1 MDIIFLVAII
11 LIALVFFI
19 TELFPIDVTAL
30 LVLGLLVILGIFS
43 PTFDL
48 DVTDALKGFSNP
60 AVLTIACLFVMSYA
74 LQKSH
79 ILEYVIISVNKLID
93 KSRILGMIAYLF
105 FIGIASAVVNNTA
118 IVAIFMPV
126 TIRLADKY
134 NISPSKVLI
143 PLSYAAILGGTL
155 TLVGTSTNLI
165 VNSILIDS
173 NLTDIDGNRVSLGML
188 EFAKFGIIK
197 FVIGLLYIFT
207 IGYKLLPSRIAKSS
221 SIEDYSLDGYLTEFR
236 VNENSPLCGKT
247 LLDRKINENYDVIVL
262 DVLRGGEI
270 IASNLRGLKLEPDD
284 VLFVK
289 GSFDNFQRL
298 KEIENLALLTDEKLT
313 QEELEQED
321 HILAECLVT
330 DSSELIG
337 QTLQEANFRRS
348 FGSFVL
354 AIRREGEVIRR
365 KLAHFI
371 LKPFDTLLVYGP
383 KDRINQL
390 ASKDG
395 FIVIGKTDAD
405 LDSHPLWWL
414 SIVTILCAVGL
425 AIFKIVPI
433 EVGVILGV
441 ITLLLARIITP
452 TEAYSSIHWQ
462 VIIVI
467 AAFLPMGAAIKEAEL
482 DLIISGGISNILS
495 LFPDYLIPYFLL
507 AIIYLITMILTE
519 VASNAATAIIMTPI
533 TIVLATSLG
542 FDPKPFIF
550 TVCYAA
556 SASFITPVGYQT
568 NLMVYGP
575 GGYKYSDYI
584 RVGLPLGL
592 ILWIVSVAIIPMIWP
607 F

>member
-1 MDIIFLVAII
+1 MDIILLGVII
-11 LIALVFFI
+11 VIALVLFI
-19 TELFPIDVTAL
+19 TEFFPIDVTAL
-30 LVLGLLVILGIFS
+30 VVLGLLLIFG
-43 PTFDL
+43 L
-48 DVTDALKGFSNP
+48 VTPNESLSGFSNP
-60 AVLTIACLFVMSYA
+60 AVITIGCLFIMSYA

-79 ILEYVIISVNKLID
+79 VLEYVIININKIID
-93 KSRILGMIAYLF
+93 KSQTLGMAVYLF
-105 FIGIASAVVNNTA
+105 CIGIASAVVNNTA

-165 VNSILIDS
+165 VNSVLVDS
-173 NLTDIDGNRVSLGML
+173 RPELSLGML

-197 FVIGLLYIFT
+197 FTIGLIYIFT
-207 IGYKLLPSRIAKSS
+207 IGHRLLPSRVAKSS
-221 SIEDYSLDGYLTEFR
+221 SITNYSLDGYLTEFKI
-236 VNENSPLCGKT
+236 NENSPLCGKT

-270 IASNLRGLKLEPDD
+270 ITSNLRSLVLKQDD

-298 KEIENLALLTDEKLT
+298 KEIENLSLLTDVKLT

-321 HILAECLVT
+321 HILAECLIT
-330 DSSELIG
+330 DNSELIG

-365 KLAHFI
+365 KLAQFI

-383 KDRINQL
+383 QDRINQL
-390 ASKDG
+390 ASREG
-395 FIVIGKTDAD
+395 FIVLGKVNAS

-414 SIVTILCAVGL
+414 SIFTILFAVVM
-425 AIFKIVPI
+425 AIFKIIPI
-433 EVGVILGV
+433 VVGVILGV
-441 ITLLLARIITP
+441 IALLLARVITP
-452 TEAYSSIHWQ
+452 NEAYSSIHWQ

-467 AAFLPMGAAIKEAEL
+467 AAFLPMGAAMKKTGL
-482 DLIISGGISNILS
+482 DEIIGNSIGNIVN
-495 LFPDYLIPYFLL
+495 LFPVDLIPYFLL
-507 AIIYLITMILTE
+507 AIIYLITMVLTE
-519 VASNAATAIIMTPI
+519 IASNVATAIIMTPI
-533 TIVLATSLG
+533 ALTLATQFG
-542 FDPKPFIF
+542 FDPRPFIF
-550 TVCYAA
+550 AVCYAA
-556 SASFITPVGYQT
+556 SASFITPIGYQT
-568 NLMVYGP
+568 NLMVFGP
-575 GGYKYSDYI
+575 GGYRYSDYI
-584 RVGLPLGL
+584 KVGLPLGI
-592 ILWIVSVAIIPMIWP
+592 ILWIISVMVIPMIWP

>member
-1 MDIIFLVAII
+1 MDIILLGVII
-11 LIALVFFI
+11 VIALVLFI

-30 LVLGLLVILGIFS
+30 VVLGLLLIFG
-43 PTFDL
+43 L
-48 DVTDALKGFSNP
+48 VTPNESLSGFSNP
-60 AVLTIACLFVMSYA
+60 AVITIGCLFIMSYA

-79 ILEYVIISVNKLID
+79 VLEYVIININKIID
-93 KSRILGMIAYLF
+93 KSQTLGMAVYLF
-105 FIGIASAVVNNTA
+105 CIGIASAVVNNTA

-165 VNSILIDS
+165 VNSILVDS
-173 NLTDIDGNRVSLGML
+173 SGISLGML

-197 FVIGLLYIFT
+197 FVVGLIYIFT
-207 IGYKLLPSRIAKSS
+207 IGHRLLPSRVAKSS
-221 SIEDYSLDGYLTEFR
+221 SITDYSLDGYLTEFKI
-236 VNENSPLCGKT
+236 NEDSPLCGKT

-270 IASNLRGLKLEPDD
+270 IASNLRNLVLKQED

-298 KEIENLALLTDEKLT
+298 KEIENLSLLTDVKLT

-321 HILAECLVT
+321 HILAECLIT
-330 DSSELIG
+330 DNSELIG

-365 KLAHFI
+365 KLAQFI

-383 KDRINQL
+383 QDRINQL
-390 ASKDG
+390 ASREG
-395 FIVIGKTDAD
+395 FIVLGKVNAS

-414 SIVTILCAVGL
+414 SIFTILFAVVM
-425 AIFKIVPI
+425 AIFKIIPI
-433 EVGVILGV
+433 VVGVILGV
-441 ITLLLARIITP
+441 IALLLARVITP
-452 TEAYSSIHWQ
+452 NEAYSSIHWQ

-467 AAFLPMGAAIKEAEL
+467 AAFLPMGAAMRKTGL
-482 DLIISGGISNILS
+482 DEIISNSIGNIVN
-495 LFPDYLIPYFLL
+495 LFPVDLIPYFLL
-507 AIIYLITMILTE
+507 AIIYLITMVLTE
-519 VASNAATAIIMTPI
+519 IASNVATAIIMTPI
-533 TIVLATSLG
+533 ALTLATQFG
-542 FDPKPFIF
+542 FDPRPFIF
-550 TVCYAA
+550 AVCYAA
-556 SASFITPVGYQT
+556 SASFITPIGYQT
-568 NLMVYGP
+568 NLMVFGP
-575 GGYKYSDYI
+575 GGYRYSDYI
-584 RVGLPLGL
+584 KVGLPLGI
-592 ILWIVSVAIIPMIWP
+592 ILWIISVMVIPMIWP

>member
-1 MDIIFLVAII
+1 MDIILLGVII
-11 LIALVFFI
+11 VIALVLFI

-30 LVLGLLVILGIFS
+30 VVLGLLLIFG
-43 PTFDL
+43 L
-48 DVTDALKGFSNP
+48 VTPNESLSGFSNP
-60 AVLTIACLFVMSYA
+60 AVITIGCLFIMSYA

-79 ILEYVIISVNKLID
+79 VLEYVIININKIID
-93 KSRILGMIAYLF
+93 KSQTLGMAVYLF
-105 FIGIASAVVNNTA
+105 CIGIASAVVNNTA

-165 VNSILIDS
+165 VNSILVDS
-173 NLTDIDGNRVSLGML
+173 SGISLGML

-197 FVIGLLYIFT
+197 FVVGLIYIFT
-207 IGYKLLPSRIAKSS
+207 IGHRLLPSRVAKSS
-221 SIEDYSLDGYLTEFR
+221 SITDYSLDGYLTEFKI
-236 VNENSPLCGKT
+236 NEDSPLCGKT

-270 IASNLRGLKLEPDD
+270 ITSNLRNLVLKQED

-298 KEIENLALLTDEKLT
+298 KEIENLSLLTDVKLT

-321 HILAECLVT
+321 HILAECLIT
-330 DSSELIG
+330 DNSELIG

-365 KLAHFI
+365 KLAQFI

-383 KDRINQL
+383 QDRINQL
-390 ASKDG
+390 ASREG
-395 FIVIGKTDAD
+395 FIVLGKVNAS

-414 SIVTILCAVGL
+414 SIFTILFAVVM
-425 AIFKIVPI
+425 AIFKIIPI
-433 EVGVILGV
+433 VVGVILGV
-441 ITLLLARIITP
+441 IALLLARVITP
-452 TEAYSSIHWQ
+452 NEAYSSVHWQ

-467 AAFLPMGAAIKEAEL
+467 AAFLPMGAAIQKTGL
-482 DLIISGGISNILS
+482 DEIIGNSIGNIVN
-495 LFPDYLIPYFLL
+495 LFPVDLIPYFLL
-507 AIIYLITMILTE
+507 AIIYLITMVLTE
-519 VASNAATAIIMTPI
+519 IASNVATAIIMTPI
-533 TIVLATSLG
+533 ALTLATQFG
-542 FDPKPFIF
+542 FDPRPFIF
-550 TVCYAA
+550 AVCYAA
-556 SASFITPVGYQT
+556 SASFITPIGYQT
-568 NLMVYGP
+568 NLMVFGP
-575 GGYKYSDYI
+575 GGYRYSDYI
-584 RVGLPLGL
+584 KVGLPLGI
-592 ILWIVSVAIIPMIWP
+592 ILWIISVMVIPMIWP

>member
-1 MDIIFLVAII
+1 MEIILLGAII
-11 LIALVFFI
+11 VIALVLFI
-19 TELFPIDVTAL
+19 TEFFPIDVTAL
-30 LVLGLLVILGIFS
+30 VVLGLLLIFG
-43 PTFDL
+43 L
-48 DVTDALKGFSNP
+48 VTPEQSLSGFSNP
-60 AVLTIACLFVMSYA
+60 AVITIGCLFIMSYA

-79 ILEYVIISVNKLID
+79 VLEYVIININKIID
-93 KSRILGMIAYLF
+93 QSQTLGMAVYLF
-105 FIGIASAVVNNTA
+105 CIGIASAVVNNTA

-165 VNSILIDS
+165 VNSVLVVS
-173 NLTDIDGNRVSLGML
+173 TGESLGML

-197 FVIGLLYIFT
+197 FVVGLIYIFT
-207 IGYKLLPSRIAKSS
+207 IGHKLLPSRVAKSS
-221 SIEDYSLDGYLTEFR
+221 SITDYSLDGYLTEFKI
-236 VNENSPLCGKT
+236 NENSPLCGRT

-270 IASNLRGLKLEPDD
+270 ITSNLRSLILKEGD

-289 GSFDNFQRL
+289 GSFENFQRL

-330 DSSELIG
+330 DNSELIG
-337 QTLQEANFRRS
+337 QTLQEANFRRT

-365 KLAHFI
+365 KLTQFI

-390 ASKDG
+390 SSREG
-395 FIVIGKTDAD
+395 FIVLGKVDAS

-414 SIVTILCAVGL
+414 SIFTILFAVIM
-425 AIFKIVPI
+425 AIFKIIPI
-433 EVGVILGV
+433 VVGVILGV
-441 ITLLLARIITP
+441 IALLLARVITP
-452 TEAYSSIHWQ
+452 NEAYSSIHWQ

-467 AAFLPMGAAIKEAEL
+467 AAFLPMGAAIQKTGL
-482 DLIISGGISNILS
+482 DKDIGLFITNIITM
-495 LFPDYLIPYFLL
+495 FPDHLIPYILL
-507 AIIYLITMILTE
+507 AVIYLITMLLTE
-519 VASNAATAIIMTPI
+519 IASNVATAIIMTPI
-533 TIVLATSLG
+533 TLKLAEQASYEPL
-542 FDPKPFIF
+542 PFIF
-550 TVCYAA
+550 AVCYAA

-568 NLMVYGP
+568 NLMVFGP

-584 RVGLPLGL
+584 KVGLPLGI
-592 ILWIVSVAIIPMIWP
+592 ILWIVSVIVIPMIWE
-607 F
+607 FKKVVG

>member
-1 MDIIFLVAII
+1 MEILFLGGIILVALI
-11 LIALVFFI
+11 LFV

-30 LVLGLLVILGIFS
+30 LVLGLLLILGLVS
-43 PTFDL
+43 PSESL
-48 DVTDALKGFSNP
+48 QGFSNP
-60 AVLTIACLFVMSYA
+60 AVITIACLFILSHA

-79 ILEYVIISVNKLID
+79 ILEYLIININSLID
-93 KSRILGMIAYLF
+93 RSRVLGMIAYLF
-105 FIGIASAVVNNTA
+105 AIGVASAVVNNTA

-165 VNSILIDS
+165 VNSILVDS
-173 NLTDIDGNRVSLGML
+173 SNGLVSLGML

-197 FVIGLLYIFT
+197 FIIGLIYIFT
-207 IGYKLLPSRIAKSS
+207 IGYKLLPIRVAKSS
-221 SIEDYSLDGYLTEFR
+221 SIEDYRLDGYLTEFK
-236 VNENSPLCGKT
+236 VSKNSPLEGKT

-270 IASNLRGLKLEPDD
+270 INSNLR
-284 VLFVK
+284 
-289 GSFDNFQRL
+289 
-298 KEIENLALLTDEKLT
+298 NLIMLADEKLT

-321 HILAECLVT
+321 NILAECLVT
-330 DSSELIG
+330 DNSELIG
-337 QTLQEANFRRS
+337 LTLQEANFRRS

-354 AIRREGEVIRR
+354 AIRREGEIIRR

-390 ASKDG
+390 ANKEG
-395 FIVIGKTDAD
+395 FIVLGKVDGS
-405 LDSHPLWWL
+405 LDGHPFWWL
-414 SIVTILCAVGL
+414 SLASILLAVTL
-425 AIFKIVPI
+425 AIFNIIPIV
-433 EVGVILGV
+433 VGVILGV
-441 ITLLLARIITP
+441 IALLLSKVITP
-452 TEAYSSIHWQ
+452 NEAYSSIHWQ

-467 AAFLPMGAAIKEAEL
+467 AAFLPMGAAIQRTGL
-482 DLIISGGISNILS
+482 DVIISDSISTFVN
-495 LFPDYLIPYFLL
+495 LFPADILPYLLL
-507 AIIYLITMILTE
+507 ALIYFITMILTE
-519 VASNAATAIIMTPI
+519 IASNAATAIIMTPI
-533 TIVLATSLG
+533 TLSLAANFG

-550 TVCYAA
+550 AVCYAA

-568 NLMVYGP
+568 NLMVFGP
-575 GGYKYSDYI
+575 GGYRYSDYI
-584 RVGLPLGL
+584 KVGLPLGL
-592 ILWIVSVAIIPMIWP
+592 ILWVVSVIMIPMIWP

>member
-1 MDIIFLVAII
+1 MDIILLGVII
-11 LIALVFFI
+11 IIALVLFI
-19 TELFPIDVTAL
+19 TEFFPIDVTAL
-30 LVLGLLVILGIFS
+30 IVLGLLLVLGL
-43 PTFDL
+43 
-48 DVTDALKGFSNP
+48 VTPDESLSGFSNP
-60 AVLTIACLFVMSYA
+60 AVITIGCLFIMSYA

-79 ILEYVIISVNKLID
+79 VLEYVIININKIID
-93 KSRILGMIAYLF
+93 KSQTLGMATYLF
-105 FIGIASAVVNNTA
+105 CIGIASAVVNNTA

-165 VNSILIDS
+165 VNSILVDS
-173 NLTDIDGNRVSLGML
+173 SGVSLGML

-197 FVIGLLYIFT
+197 FVVGLIYIFT
-207 IGYKLLPSRIAKSS
+207 IGHKLLPSRVAKSS
-221 SIEDYSLDGYLTEFR
+221 SITDYSLDGYLTEFKI
-236 VNENSPLCGKT
+236 NQNSPLCGKT

-270 IASNLRGLKLEPDD
+270 ITSNLRSLILKQGD

-321 HILAECLVT
+321 HILAECLIT
-330 DSSELIG
+330 DNSELIG

-365 KLAHFI
+365 KLTQFI

-390 ASKDG
+390 ASREG
-395 FIVIGKTDAD
+395 FIVLGKVDAS

-414 SIVTILCAVGL
+414 SIFTILFAVVM
-425 AIFKIVPI
+425 AIFEIIPIV
-433 EVGVILGV
+433 VGVILGV
-441 ITLLLARIITP
+441 IALLLARVITP
-452 TEAYSSIHWQ
+452 NEAYSSIHWQ

-467 AAFLPMGAAIKEAEL
+467 AAFLPMGIAMQKTGL
-482 DLIISGGISNILS
+482 DEIIGNSIGNIVN
-495 LFPDYLIPYFLL
+495 LFPVDLIPYFLL
-507 AIIYLITMILTE
+507 AVIYLITMVLTE
-519 VASNAATAIIMTPI
+519 IASNVATAIIMTPI
-533 TIVLATSLG
+533 ALTLATQFG
-542 FDPKPFIF
+542 FDPRPFIF
-550 TVCYAA
+550 AVCYAA
-556 SASFITPVGYQT
+556 SASFITPIGYQT
-568 NLMVYGP
+568 NLMVFGP
-575 GGYKYSDYI
+575 GGYRYSDYI
-584 RVGLPLGL
+584 KVGLPLGI
-592 ILWIVSVAIIPMIWP
+592 ILWIISVMVIPMIWP

>member
-1 MDIIFLVAII
+1 MEIILLGAII
-11 LIALVFFI
+11 VIALVLFI
-19 TELFPIDVTAL
+19 TEFFPIDVTAL
-30 LVLGLLVILGIFS
+30 VVLGLLLIFG
-43 PTFDL
+43 L
-48 DVTDALKGFSNP
+48 VTPEQSLSGFSNP
-60 AVLTIACLFVMSYA
+60 AVITIGCLFIMSYA

-79 ILEYVIISVNKLID
+79 VLEYVIININKIID
-93 KSRILGMIAYLF
+93 QSQTLGMAVYLF
-105 FIGIASAVVNNTA
+105 CIGIASAVVNNTA

-126 TIRLADKY
+126 TIRLADIY

-165 VNSILIDS
+165 VNSVLVVS
-173 NLTDIDGNRVSLGML
+173 TGESLGML

-197 FVIGLLYIFT
+197 FVVGLIYIFT
-207 IGYKLLPSRIAKSS
+207 IGHKLLPSRVAKSS
-221 SIEDYSLDGYLTEFR
+221 SITDYSLDGYLTEFKI
-236 VNENSPLCGKT
+236 NENSPLCGRT

-270 IASNLRGLKLEPDD
+270 ITSNLRSLILKEGD

-289 GSFDNFQRL
+289 GSFENFQRL

-330 DSSELIG
+330 DNSELIG
-337 QTLQEANFRRS
+337 QTLQEANFRRT

-365 KLAHFI
+365 KLTQFI

-390 ASKDG
+390 SSREG
-395 FIVIGKTDAD
+395 FIVLGKVDAS

-414 SIVTILCAVGL
+414 SIFTILFAVIM
-425 AIFKIVPI
+425 AIFKIIPI
-433 EVGVILGV
+433 VVGVILGV
-441 ITLLLARIITP
+441 IALLLARVITP
-452 TEAYSSIHWQ
+452 NEAYSSIHWQ

-467 AAFLPMGAAIKEAEL
+467 AAFLPMGAAIQKTGL
-482 DLIISGGISNILS
+482 DKDIGLFITNIITM
-495 LFPDYLIPYFLL
+495 FPDHLIPYILL
-507 AIIYLITMILTE
+507 AVIYLITMLLTE
-519 VASNAATAIIMTPI
+519 IASNVATAIIMTPI
-533 TIVLATSLG
+533 TLKLAEQASYEPL
-542 FDPKPFIF
+542 PFIF
-550 TVCYAA
+550 AVCYAA

-568 NLMVYGP
+568 NLMVFGP

-584 RVGLPLGL
+584 KVGLPLGL
-592 ILWIVSVAIIPMIWP
+592 ILWIVSVIVIPMIWE
-607 F
+607 FKKVVG

>member
-1 MDIIFLVAII
+1 MEIIFLGVII
-11 LIALVFFI
+11 LIALVLFI
-19 TELFPIDVTAL
+19 SELFPIDVTAL
-30 LVLGLLVILGIFS
+30 LVLGLLLILGLVS
-43 PTFDL
+43 PAESL
-48 DVTDALKGFSNP
+48 AGFSNP
-60 AVLTIACLFVMSYA
+60 AVMTIACLFVMSYA

-93 KSRILGMIAYLF
+93 KSRVIGMIAYLF
-105 FIGIASAVVNNTA
+105 CIGIASAVVNNTA

-134 NISPSKVLI
+134 KISPSKVLI

-165 VNSILIDS
+165 VNSILVDTS
-173 NLTDIDGNRVSLGML
+173 GGTVSLGML

-197 FVIGLLYIFT
+197 FVIGLVYIFT
-207 IGYKLLPSRIAKSS
+207 IGYKLLPTRVAKSS

-270 IASNLRGLKLEPDD
+270 ITSNLRGLSLQKDD

-313 QEELEQED
+313 QEELEQEN

-330 DSSELIG
+330 DNSELIG
-337 QTLQEANFRRS
+337 QTLQDANFRRT

-383 KDRINQL
+383 KDRISQL
-390 ASKDG
+390 ASKEG
-395 FIVIGKTDAD
+395 FIVLGKADAN

-414 SIVTILCAVGL
+414 SIITILCAVGL
-425 AIFKIVPI
+425 AIFKVVPI
-433 EVGVILGV
+433 VVGVILGV
-441 ITLLLARIITP
+441 IILLLARVITP
-452 TEAYSSIHWQ
+452 NEAYSSIHWQ

-467 AAFLPMGAAIKEAEL
+467 AAFLPMGVAIQRTGL
-482 DLIISGGISNILS
+482 DVMIGNGIGSIVN
-495 LFPDYLIPYFLL
+495 LFPEHLIPYFLL

-519 VASNAATAIIMTPI
+519 IASNAATAIIMTPI
-533 TIVLATSLG
+533 TLTLAASFG

-550 TVCYAA
+550 AVCYAA

-575 GGYKYSDYI
+575 GGYRYSDYI
-584 RVGLPLGL
+584 KVGLPLGI
-592 ILWIVSVAIIPMIWP
+592 ILWIVSVMVIPMIWP

>member
-1 MDIIFLVAII
+1 MDIILLGVII
-11 LIALVFFI
+11 IIALVLFI
-19 TELFPIDVTAL
+19 TEFFPIDVTAL
-30 LVLGLLVILGIFS
+30 VVLGLLLVLGL
-43 PTFDL
+43 
-48 DVTDALKGFSNP
+48 VTPDESLSGFSNP
-60 AVLTIACLFVMSYA
+60 AVITIGCLFIMSYA

-79 ILEYVIISVNKLID
+79 VLEYVIININKIID
-93 KSRILGMIAYLF
+93 KSQTLGMATYLF
-105 FIGIASAVVNNTA
+105 CIGIASAVVNNTA

-165 VNSILIDS
+165 VNSILVDS
-173 NLTDIDGNRVSLGML
+173 SGVSLGML

-197 FVIGLLYIFT
+197 FVVGLIYIFT
-207 IGYKLLPSRIAKSS
+207 IGHKLLPSRVAKSS
-221 SIEDYSLDGYLTEFR
+221 SITDYSLDGYLTEFKI
-236 VNENSPLCGKT
+236 NQNSPLCGKT

-270 IASNLRGLKLEPDD
+270 ITSNLRSLILKQGD

-321 HILAECLVT
+321 HILAECLIT
-330 DSSELIG
+330 DNSELIG

-365 KLAHFI
+365 KLTQFI

-390 ASKDG
+390 ASREG
-395 FIVIGKTDAD
+395 FIVLGKVDAS

-414 SIVTILCAVGL
+414 SIFTILFAVIM
-425 AIFKIVPI
+425 AIFEIIPIV
-433 EVGVILGV
+433 VGVILGV
-441 ITLLLARIITP
+441 IALLLARVITP
-452 TEAYSSIHWQ
+452 NEAYSSIHWQ

-467 AAFLPMGAAIKEAEL
+467 AAFLPMGVAMQKTGL
-482 DLIISGGISNILS
+482 DEIIGNSIGNIVN
-495 LFPDYLIPYFLL
+495 LFPIDLIPYFLL
-507 AIIYLITMILTE
+507 AVIYLITMVLTE
-519 VASNAATAIIMTPI
+519 IASNVATAIIMTPI
-533 TIVLATSLG
+533 ALTLATQFG

-550 TVCYAA
+550 AVCYAA
-556 SASFITPVGYQT
+556 SASFITPIGYQT
-568 NLMVYGP
+568 NLMVFGP
-575 GGYKYSDYI
+575 GGYRYSDYI
-584 RVGLPLGL
+584 RVGLPLGI
-592 ILWIVSVAIIPMIWP
+592 ILWIISVMVIPIIWP

>member
-1 MDIIFLVAII
+1 MEIIFLGVII
-11 LIALVFFI
+11 LIALVLFI
-19 TELFPIDVTAL
+19 SELFPIDVTAL
-30 LVLGLLVILGIFS
+30 LVLGLLLILGLVS
-43 PTFDL
+43 PAESL
-48 DVTDALKGFSNP
+48 AGFSNP
-60 AVLTIACLFVMSYA
+60 AVMTIACLFVMSYA

-93 KSRILGMIAYLF
+93 KSRVIGMIAYLF
-105 FIGIASAVVNNTA
+105 CIGIASAVVNNTA

-134 NISPSKVLI
+134 KISPSKVLI

-165 VNSILIDS
+165 VNSILVDTS
-173 NLTDIDGNRVSLGML
+173 GGTVSLGML

-197 FVIGLLYIFT
+197 FVIGLVYIFT
-207 IGYKLLPSRIAKSS
+207 IGYKLLPTRVAKSS

-270 IASNLRGLKLEPDD
+270 ITSNLRGLSLQKDD

-313 QEELEQED
+313 QEELEQEN

-330 DSSELIG
+330 DNSELIG
-337 QTLQEANFRRS
+337 QTLQDANFRRT

-383 KDRINQL
+383 KDRISQL
-390 ASKDG
+390 ASKEG
-395 FIVIGKTDAD
+395 FIVLGKADAN

-425 AIFKIVPI
+425 AIFKVVPI
-433 EVGVILGV
+433 VVGVILGV
-441 ITLLLARIITP
+441 IILLLAKVITP
-452 TEAYSSIHWQ
+452 NEAYSSIHWQ

-467 AAFLPMGAAIKEAEL
+467 AAFLPMGVAIQRTGL
-482 DLIISGGISNILS
+482 DVMIGNGIGSIVN
-495 LFPDYLIPYFLL
+495 LFPEHLIPYFLL

-519 VASNAATAIIMTPI
+519 IASNAATAIIMTPI
-533 TIVLATSLG
+533 TLTLAASFG

-550 TVCYAA
+550 AVCYAA

-575 GGYKYSDYI
+575 GGYRYSDYI
-584 RVGLPLGL
+584 KVGLPLGI
-592 ILWIVSVAIIPMIWP
+592 ILWIVSVMVIPMIWP

>member
-1 MDIIFLVAII
+1 MDIILLGVII
-11 LIALVFFI
+11 VIALVLFI

-30 LVLGLLVILGIFS
+30 VVLGLLLIFG
-43 PTFDL
+43 L
-48 DVTDALKGFSNP
+48 VTPNESLSGFSNP
-60 AVLTIACLFVMSYA
+60 AVITIGCLFIMSYA

-79 ILEYVIISVNKLID
+79 VLEYVIININKIID
-93 KSRILGMIAYLF
+93 KSQTLGMAVYLF
-105 FIGIASAVVNNTA
+105 CIGIASAVVNNTA

-165 VNSILIDS
+165 VNSILVDS
-173 NLTDIDGNRVSLGML
+173 SGISLGML

-197 FVIGLLYIFT
+197 FVVGLIYIFT
-207 IGYKLLPSRIAKSS
+207 IGHRLLPSRVAKSS
-221 SIEDYSLDGYLTEFR
+221 SITDYSLDGYLTEFKI
-236 VNENSPLCGKT
+236 NEDSPLCGKT

-270 IASNLRGLKLEPDD
+270 ITSNLRNLVLKQED

-298 KEIENLALLTDEKLT
+298 KEIENLSLLTDVKLT

-321 HILAECLVT
+321 HILAECLIT
-330 DSSELIG
+330 DNSELIG

-365 KLAHFI
+365 KLAQFI

-383 KDRINQL
+383 QDRINQL
-390 ASKDG
+390 ASREG
-395 FIVIGKTDAD
+395 FIVLGKVNAS

-414 SIVTILCAVGL
+414 SIFTILFAVVM
-425 AIFKIVPI
+425 AIFKIIPI
-433 EVGVILGV
+433 VVGVILGV
-441 ITLLLARIITP
+441 IALLLARVITP
-452 TEAYSSIHWQ
+452 NEAYSSIHWQ

-467 AAFLPMGAAIKEAEL
+467 AAFLPMGAAMQKTGL
-482 DLIISGGISNILS
+482 DEIIGNSIGNIVN
-495 LFPDYLIPYFLL
+495 LFPVDLIPYFLL
-507 AIIYLITMILTE
+507 AIIYLITMVLTE
-519 VASNAATAIIMTPI
+519 IASNVATAIIMTPI
-533 TIVLATSLG
+533 ALTLATQFG
-542 FDPKPFIF
+542 FDPRPFIF
-550 TVCYAA
+550 AVCYAA
-556 SASFITPVGYQT
+556 SASFITPIGYQT
-568 NLMVYGP
+568 NLMVFGP
-575 GGYKYSDYI
+575 GGYRYSDYI
-584 RVGLPLGL
+584 KVGLPLGI
-592 ILWIVSVAIIPMIWP
+592 ILWIISVMVIPMIWP

>member
-1 MDIIFLVAII
+1 MDIILLGVII
-11 LIALVFFI
+11 VIALVLFI

-30 LVLGLLVILGIFS
+30 VVLGLLLIFG
-43 PTFDL
+43 L
-48 DVTDALKGFSNP
+48 VTPNESLSGFSNP
-60 AVLTIACLFVMSYA
+60 AVITIGCLFIMSYA

-79 ILEYVIISVNKLID
+79 VLEYVIININKIID
-93 KSRILGMIAYLF
+93 KSQTLGMAVYLF
-105 FIGIASAVVNNTA
+105 CIGIASAVVNNTA

-165 VNSILIDS
+165 VNSILVDS
-173 NLTDIDGNRVSLGML
+173 SGISLGML

-197 FVIGLLYIFT
+197 FVVGLIYIFT
-207 IGYKLLPSRIAKSS
+207 IGHRLLPSRVAKSS
-221 SIEDYSLDGYLTEFR
+221 SITDYSLDGYLTEFKI
-236 VNENSPLCGKT
+236 NEDSPLCGKT

-270 IASNLRGLKLEPDD
+270 ITSNLRSLVLKQED

-298 KEIENLALLTDEKLT
+298 KEIENLALLTDVKLT

-321 HILAECLVT
+321 HILAECLIT
-330 DSSELIG
+330 DNSELIG

-365 KLAHFI
+365 KLAQFI

-383 KDRINQL
+383 QDRINQL
-390 ASKDG
+390 ASREG
-395 FIVIGKTDAD
+395 FIVLGKVNAS

-414 SIVTILCAVGL
+414 SIFTILFAVVM
-425 AIFKIVPI
+425 AIFKIIPI
-433 EVGVILGV
+433 VVGVILGV
-441 ITLLLARIITP
+441 IALLLARVITP
-452 TEAYSSIHWQ
+452 NEAYSSIHWQ

-467 AAFLPMGAAIKEAEL
+467 AAFLPMGAAMKKTGL
-482 DLIISGGISNILS
+482 DEIIGNFIGNIVT
-495 LFPDYLIPYFLL
+495 LFPVDLIPYFLL
-507 AIIYLITMILTE
+507 AIIYLITMVLTE
-519 VASNAATAIIMTPI
+519 IASNVATAIIMTPI
-533 TIVLATSLG
+533 ALTLATQFG
-542 FDPKPFIF
+542 FDPRPFIF
-550 TVCYAA
+550 AVCYAA
-556 SASFITPVGYQT
+556 SASFITPIGYQT
-568 NLMVYGP
+568 NLMVFGP
-575 GGYKYSDYI
+575 GGYRYSDYI
-584 RVGLPLGL
+584 KVGLPLGI
-592 ILWIVSVAIIPMIWP
+592 ILWIISVFVIPMIWP

>member
-1 MDIIFLVAII
+1 MEILFLGGIILVALI
-11 LIALVFFI
+11 LFV

-30 LVLGLLVILGIFS
+30 LVLGLLLILGLVS
-43 PTFDL
+43 PSESL
-48 DVTDALKGFSNP
+48 QGFSNP
-60 AVLTIACLFVMSYA
+60 AVITIACLFILSHA

-79 ILEYVIISVNKLID
+79 ILEYLIININSLID
-93 KSRILGMIAYLF
+93 RSRVLGMIAYLF
-105 FIGIASAVVNNTA
+105 AIGVASAVVNNTA

-165 VNSILIDS
+165 VNSILVDS
-173 NLTDIDGNRVSLGML
+173 SNGLVSLGML

-197 FVIGLLYIFT
+197 FIVGLIYIFT
-207 IGYKLLPSRIAKSS
+207 IGYKLLPIRVAKSS
-221 SIEDYSLDGYLTEFR
+221 SIEDYRLDGYLTEFK
-236 VNENSPLCGKT
+236 VSKNSPLEGKT

-270 IASNLRGLKLEPDD
+270 INSNLRNLIIQEDD
-284 VLFVK
+284 ILFVK

-298 KEIENLALLTDEKLT
+298 KEIENLIMLADEKLT

-321 HILAECLVT
+321 NILAECLVT
-330 DSSELIG
+330 DNSELIG
-337 QTLQEANFRRS
+337 LTLQEANFRRS

-354 AIRREGEVIRR
+354 AIRREGEIIRR

-390 ASKDG
+390 ANKEG
-395 FIVIGKTDAD
+395 FIVLGKVDGS
-405 LDSHPLWWL
+405 LDGHPFWWL
-414 SIVTILCAVGL
+414 SLASILLAVTL
-425 AIFKIVPI
+425 AIFNIIPIV
-433 EVGVILGV
+433 VGVILGV
-441 ITLLLARIITP
+441 IALLLSKVITP
-452 TEAYSSIHWQ
+452 NEAYSSIHWQ

-467 AAFLPMGAAIKEAEL
+467 AAFLPMGAAIQRTGL
-482 DLIISGGISNILS
+482 DVIISDSISTFVN
-495 LFPDYLIPYFLL
+495 LFPADILPYLLL
-507 AIIYLITMILTE
+507 ALIYFITMILTE
-519 VASNAATAIIMTPI
+519 IASNAATAIIMTPI
-533 TIVLATSLG
+533 TLSLATNFG

-550 TVCYAA
+550 AVCYAA

-568 NLMVYGP
+568 NLMVFGP
-575 GGYKYSDYI
+575 GGYRYSDYI
-584 RVGLPLGL
+584 KVGLPLGL
-592 ILWIVSVAIIPMIWP
+592 ILWVVSVIMIPMIWP

>member
-1 MDIIFLVAII
+1 MDIILLGVII
-11 LIALVFFI
+11 IIALVLFI
-19 TELFPIDVTAL
+19 TEFFPIDVTAL
-30 LVLGLLVILGIFS
+30 IVLGLLLVLGL
-43 PTFDL
+43 
-48 DVTDALKGFSNP
+48 VTPDESLSGFSNP
-60 AVLTIACLFVMSYA
+60 AVITIGCLFIMSYA

-79 ILEYVIISVNKLID
+79 VLEYVIININKIID
-93 KSRILGMIAYLF
+93 KSQTLGMATYLF
-105 FIGIASAVVNNTA
+105 CIGIASAVVNNTA

-165 VNSILIDS
+165 VNSILVDS
-173 NLTDIDGNRVSLGML
+173 SGVSLGML

-197 FVIGLLYIFT
+197 FVVGLIYIFT
-207 IGYKLLPSRIAKSS
+207 IGHKLLPSRVAKSS
-221 SIEDYSLDGYLTEFR
+221 SITDYSLDGYLTEFKI
-236 VNENSPLCGKT
+236 NQNSPLCGKT

-270 IASNLRGLKLEPDD
+270 ITSNLRSLILKQGD

-321 HILAECLVT
+321 HILAECLIT
-330 DSSELIG
+330 DNSELIG

-365 KLAHFI
+365 KLTQFI

-390 ASKDG
+390 ASREG
-395 FIVIGKTDAD
+395 FIVLGKVDAS

-414 SIVTILCAVGL
+414 SIFTILFAVIM
-425 AIFKIVPI
+425 AIFEIIPIV
-433 EVGVILGV
+433 VGVILGV
-441 ITLLLARIITP
+441 IALLLARVITP
-452 TEAYSSIHWQ
+452 NEAYSSIHWQ

-467 AAFLPMGAAIKEAEL
+467 AAFLPMGVAMQKTGL
-482 DLIISGGISNILS
+482 DEIIGNSIGNIVN
-495 LFPDYLIPYFLL
+495 LFPVDLIPYFLL
-507 AIIYLITMILTE
+507 AVIYLITMVLTE
-519 VASNAATAIIMTPI
+519 IASNVATAIIMTPI
-533 TIVLATSLG
+533 ALTLATQFG
-542 FDPKPFIF
+542 FDPRPFIF
-550 TVCYAA
+550 AVCYAA
-556 SASFITPVGYQT
+556 SASFITPIGYQT
-568 NLMVYGP
+568 NLMVFGP
-575 GGYKYSDYI
+575 GGYRYSDYI
-584 RVGLPLGL
+584 KVGLPLGI
-592 ILWIVSVAIIPMIWP
+592 ILWIISVMVIPMIWP

>member
-1 MDIIFLVAII
+1 MDIILLGVII
-11 LIALVFFI
+11 VIALVLFI

-30 LVLGLLVILGIFS
+30 VVLGLLLIFG
-43 PTFDL
+43 L
-48 DVTDALKGFSNP
+48 VTPNESLSGFSNP
-60 AVLTIACLFVMSYA
+60 AVITIGCLFIMSYA

-79 ILEYVIISVNKLID
+79 VLEYVIININKIID
-93 KSRILGMIAYLF
+93 KSQTLGMAVYLF
-105 FIGIASAVVNNTA
+105 CIGIASAVVNNTA

-165 VNSILIDS
+165 VNSILVDS
-173 NLTDIDGNRVSLGML
+173 SGISLGML

-197 FVIGLLYIFT
+197 FVVGLIYIFT
-207 IGYKLLPSRIAKSS
+207 IGHRLLPSRVAKSS
-221 SIEDYSLDGYLTEFR
+221 SITNYSLDGYLTEFKI
-236 VNENSPLCGKT
+236 NENSPLCGKT

-270 IASNLRGLKLEPDD
+270 ITSNLRSLVLKQDD

-298 KEIENLALLTDEKLT
+298 KEIENLSLLTDVKLT

-321 HILAECLVT
+321 HILAECLIT
-330 DSSELIG
+330 DNSELIG

-365 KLAHFI
+365 KLAQFI

-383 KDRINQL
+383 QDRINQL
-390 ASKDG
+390 ASREG
-395 FIVIGKTDAD
+395 FIVLGKVNAS

-414 SIVTILCAVGL
+414 SIFTILFAVVM
-425 AIFKIVPI
+425 AIFKIIPI
-433 EVGVILGV
+433 VVGVILGV
-441 ITLLLARIITP
+441 IALLLARVITP
-452 TEAYSSIHWQ
+452 NEAYSSIHWQ

-467 AAFLPMGAAIKEAEL
+467 AAFLPMGAAMKKTGL
-482 DLIISGGISNILS
+482 DEIIGNSIGNIVN
-495 LFPDYLIPYFLL
+495 LFPVDLIPYFLL
-507 AIIYLITMILTE
+507 AIIYLITMVLTE
-519 VASNAATAIIMTPI
+519 IASNVATAIIMTPI
-533 TIVLATSLG
+533 ALTLATQFG
-542 FDPKPFIF
+542 FDPRPFIF
-550 TVCYAA
+550 AVCYAA
-556 SASFITPVGYQT
+556 SASFITPIGYQT
-568 NLMVYGP
+568 NLMVFGP
-575 GGYKYSDYI
+575 GGYRYSDYI
-584 RVGLPLGL
+584 KVGLPLGI
-592 ILWIVSVAIIPMIWP
+592 ILWIISVMVIPMIWP

>member
-1 MDIIFLVAII
+1 MDIILLGVII
-11 LIALVFFI
+11 VIALVLFI

-30 LVLGLLVILGIFS
+30 VVLGLLLIFG
-43 PTFDL
+43 L
-48 DVTDALKGFSNP
+48 VTPNESLSGFSNP
-60 AVLTIACLFVMSYA
+60 AVITIGCLFIMSYA

-79 ILEYVIISVNKLID
+79 VLEYVIININKIID
-93 KSRILGMIAYLF
+93 KSQTLGMVVYLF
-105 FIGIASAVVNNTA
+105 CIGIASAVVNNTA

-165 VNSILIDS
+165 VNSILVDS
-173 NLTDIDGNRVSLGML
+173 SGISLGML

-197 FVIGLLYIFT
+197 FTVGLIYIFT
-207 IGYKLLPSRIAKSS
+207 IGHRLLPSRVAKSS
-221 SIEDYSLDGYLTEFR
+221 SITDYSLDGYLTEFKI
-236 VNENSPLCGKT
+236 NENSPLCGKT

-270 IASNLRGLKLEPDD
+270 ITSNLRSLVLKQED

-298 KEIENLALLTDEKLT
+298 KEIENLSLLTDVKLT

-321 HILAECLVT
+321 HILAECLIT
-330 DSSELIG
+330 DNSELIG

-365 KLAHFI
+365 KLAQFI

-383 KDRINQL
+383 QDRINQL
-390 ASKDG
+390 ASKEG
-395 FIVIGKTDAD
+395 FIVLGKVNAS

-414 SIVTILCAVGL
+414 SIFTILFAVVM
-425 AIFKIVPI
+425 AIFKIIPI
-433 EVGVILGV
+433 VVGVILGV
-441 ITLLLARIITP
+441 IALLLARVITP
-452 TEAYSSIHWQ
+452 NEAYSSVHWQ

-467 AAFLPMGAAIKEAEL
+467 AAFLPMGAAMKKTGL
-482 DLIISGGISNILS
+482 DEIIGSSIGNIVN
-495 LFPDYLIPYFLL
+495 LFPVDLIPYFLL
-507 AIIYLITMILTE
+507 AIIYLITMVLTE
-519 VASNAATAIIMTPI
+519 IASNVATAIIMTPI
-533 TIVLATSLG
+533 ALTLATQFG
-542 FDPKPFIF
+542 FDPRPFIF
-550 TVCYAA
+550 AVCYAA
-556 SASFITPVGYQT
+556 SASFITPIGYQT
-568 NLMVYGP
+568 NLMVFGP
-575 GGYKYSDYI
+575 GGYRYSDYI
-584 RVGLPLGL
+584 KVGLPLGI
-592 ILWIVSVAIIPMIWP
+592 ILWIISVMVIPMIWP

>member
-1 MDIIFLVAII
+1 MDIILLGVII
-11 LIALVFFI
+11 VIALVLFI
-19 TELFPIDVTAL
+19 TEFFPIDVTAL
-30 LVLGLLVILGIFS
+30 VVLGLLLIFG
-43 PTFDL
+43 L
-48 DVTDALKGFSNP
+48 VTPNESLSGFSNP
-60 AVLTIACLFVMSYA
+60 AVITIGCLFIMSYA

-79 ILEYVIISVNKLID
+79 VLEYVIININKIID
-93 KSRILGMIAYLF
+93 QSQTLGMAVYLF
-105 FIGIASAVVNNTA
+105 CIGIASAVVNNTA

-165 VNSILIDS
+165 VNSILVDS
-173 NLTDIDGNRVSLGML
+173 SGISLGML

-197 FVIGLLYIFT
+197 FTIGLIYIFT
-207 IGYKLLPSRIAKSS
+207 IGHRLLPSRVAKSS
-221 SIEDYSLDGYLTEFR
+221 SITDYSLDGYLTEFKI
-236 VNENSPLCGKT
+236 NENYPLFGKT

-270 IASNLRGLKLEPDD
+270 ITSNLRSLVLKQDD

-298 KEIENLALLTDEKLT
+298 KEIENLSLLTDVKLT

-321 HILAECLVT
+321 HILAECLIT
-330 DSSELIG
+330 DNSELIG

-365 KLAHFI
+365 KLAQFI

-383 KDRINQL
+383 QDRINQL
-390 ASKDG
+390 ASREG
-395 FIVIGKTDAD
+395 FIVLGKVNAS

-414 SIVTILCAVGL
+414 SIFTILFAVVM
-425 AIFKIVPI
+425 AIFKIIPI
-433 EVGVILGV
+433 VVGVILGV
-441 ITLLLARIITP
+441 IALLLARVITP
-452 TEAYSSIHWQ
+452 NEAYSSIHWQ

-467 AAFLPMGAAIKEAEL
+467 AAFLPMGAAMKKTGL
-482 DLIISGGISNILS
+482 DEIIGNSIGNIVN
-495 LFPDYLIPYFLL
+495 LFPVDLIPYFLL
-507 AIIYLITMILTE
+507 AIIYLITMVLTE
-519 VASNAATAIIMTPI
+519 IASNVATAIIMTPI
-533 TIVLATSLG
+533 ALTLATQFG
-542 FDPKPFIF
+542 FDPRPFIF
-550 TVCYAA
+550 AVCYAA
-556 SASFITPVGYQT
+556 SASFITPIGYQT
-568 NLMVYGP
+568 NLMVFGP
-575 GGYKYSDYI
+575 GGYRYSDYI
-584 RVGLPLGL
+584 KVGLPLGI
-592 ILWIVSVAIIPMIWP
+592 ILWIISVMVIPMIWP

>member
-1 MDIIFLVAII
+1 MDIILLGVII
-11 LIALVFFI
+11 VIALVLFI
-19 TELFPIDVTAL
+19 TEFFPIDVTAL
-30 LVLGLLVILGIFS
+30 VVLGLLLIFG
-43 PTFDL
+43 L
-48 DVTDALKGFSNP
+48 VTPNESLSGFSNP
-60 AVLTIACLFVMSYA
+60 AVITIGCLFIMSYA

-79 ILEYVIISVNKLID
+79 VLEYVIININKIID
-93 KSRILGMIAYLF
+93 KSQTLGMAVYLF
-105 FIGIASAVVNNTA
+105 CIGIASAVVNNTA

-165 VNSILIDS
+165 VNSVLVDS
-173 NLTDIDGNRVSLGML
+173 RPELSLGML

-197 FVIGLLYIFT
+197 FTIGLIYIFT
-207 IGYKLLPSRIAKSS
+207 IGHRLLPSRVAKSS
-221 SIEDYSLDGYLTEFR
+221 SITNYSLDGYLTEFKI
-236 VNENSPLCGKT
+236 NEDSPLCGKT

-270 IASNLRGLKLEPDD
+270 ITSNLRSLVLKQDD

-298 KEIENLALLTDEKLT
+298 KEIENLSLLTDVKLT

-321 HILAECLVT
+321 HILAECLIT
-330 DSSELIG
+330 DNSELIG

-365 KLAHFI
+365 KLAQFI

-383 KDRINQL
+383 QDRINQL
-390 ASKDG
+390 ASREG
-395 FIVIGKTDAD
+395 FIVLGKVNAS

-414 SIVTILCAVGL
+414 SIFTILFAVVM
-425 AIFKIVPI
+425 AIFKIIPI
-433 EVGVILGV
+433 VVGVILGV
-441 ITLLLARIITP
+441 IALLLARVITP
-452 TEAYSSIHWQ
+452 NEAYSSIHWQ

-467 AAFLPMGAAIKEAEL
+467 AAFLPMGAAMKKTGL
-482 DLIISGGISNILS
+482 DEIIGNSIGNIVN
-495 LFPDYLIPYFLL
+495 LFPVDLIPYFLL
-507 AIIYLITMILTE
+507 AIIYLITMVLTE
-519 VASNAATAIIMTPI
+519 IASNVATAIIMTPI
-533 TIVLATSLG
+533 ALTLATQFG
-542 FDPKPFIF
+542 FDPRPFIF
-550 TVCYAA
+550 AVCYAA
-556 SASFITPVGYQT
+556 SASFITPIGYQT
-568 NLMVYGP
+568 NLMVFGP
-575 GGYKYSDYI
+575 GGYRYSDYI
-584 RVGLPLGL
+584 KVGLPLGI
-592 ILWIVSVAIIPMIWP
+592 ILWIISVMVIPMIWP

>member
-1 MDIIFLVAII
+1 MEIIFLGVII
-11 LIALVFFI
+11 LSALVLFI

-30 LVLGLLVILGIFS
+30 LVLGLLLIFGLVS
-43 PTFDL
+43 PAESL
-48 DVTDALKGFSNP
+48 AGFSNP
-60 AVLTIACLFVMSYA
+60 AVMTIACLFVMSYA

-79 ILEYVIISVNKLID
+79 ILEYVIISINRLID
-93 KSRILGMIAYLF
+93 RSRIIGMVAYLF
-105 FIGIASAVVNNTA
+105 CIGIASAVVNNTA

-134 NISPSKVLI
+134 KISPSKVLI

-165 VNSILIDS
+165 VNSILVDTS
-173 NLTDIDGNRVSLGML
+173 NGAVSLGML

-197 FVIGLLYIFT
+197 FAIGLVYIFT
-207 IGYKLLPSRIAKSS
+207 IGYKLLPSRVAKSS

-247 LLDRKINENYDVIVL
+247 LLDRKISENYDVIVL

-270 IASNLRGLKLEPDD
+270 ITSNLRGLALQKDD
-284 VLFVK
+284 ILFVK

-313 QEELEQED
+313 QEELEQEN
-321 HILAECLVT
+321 HILAECLIT
-330 DSSELIG
+330 DNSELIG
-337 QTLQEANFRRS
+337 QTLQDANFRRT

-390 ASKDG
+390 AVKEG
-395 FIVIGKTDAD
+395 FIVLGKADAK
-405 LDSHPLWWL
+405 LESHPLWWL
-414 SIVTILCAVGL
+414 SITTILCAVGL

-433 EVGVILGV
+433 VVGVILGV
-441 ITLLLARIITP
+441 IALLLARVITP
-452 TEAYSSIHWQ
+452 NEAYSSIHWQ

-467 AAFLPMGAAIKEAEL
+467 AAFLPMGVAIQRTGL
-482 DLIISGGISNILS
+482 DIMIGNGIGTVVN
-495 LFPDYLIPYFLL
+495 LFPEQLTPYFLL
-507 AIIYLITMILTE
+507 AVIYLITMILTE
-519 VASNAATAIIMTPI
+519 IASNAATAIIMTPI
-533 TIVLATSLG
+533 TLTLAASFG

-550 TVCYAA
+550 AVCYAA

-575 GGYKYSDYI
+575 GGYRYSDYI
-584 RVGLPLGL
+584 KVGLPLGV
-592 ILWIVSVAIIPMIWP
+592 ILWIVSVIIIPMIWP

>member
-1 MDIIFLVAII
+1 MDIILLGVII
-11 LIALVFFI
+11 VIALVLFI

-30 LVLGLLVILGIFS
+30 VVLGLLLIFG
-43 PTFDL
+43 L
-48 DVTDALKGFSNP
+48 VTPNESLSGFSNP
-60 AVLTIACLFVMSYA
+60 AVITIGCLFIMSYA

-79 ILEYVIISVNKLID
+79 VLEYVIININKIID
-93 KSRILGMIAYLF
+93 KSQTLGMAVYLF
-105 FIGIASAVVNNTA
+105 CIGIASAVVNNTA

-165 VNSILIDS
+165 VNSILVDS
-173 NLTDIDGNRVSLGML
+173 SGISLGML

-197 FVIGLLYIFT
+197 FVVGLIYIFT
-207 IGYKLLPSRIAKSS
+207 IGHRLLPSRVAKSS
-221 SIEDYSLDGYLTEFR
+221 SITDYSLDGYLTEFR
-236 VNENSPLCGKT
+236 INENSPLCGKT

-270 IASNLRGLKLEPDD
+270 IASNLRNLVLKQED

-298 KEIENLALLTDEKLT
+298 KEIENLSLLTDVKLT
-313 QEELEQED
+313 QKELEQED
-321 HILAECLVT
+321 HILAECLIT
-330 DSSELIG
+330 DNSELIG

-365 KLAHFI
+365 KLAQFI

-383 KDRINQL
+383 QDRINQL
-390 ASKDG
+390 ASREG
-395 FIVIGKTDAD
+395 FIVLGKVNAS

-414 SIVTILCAVGL
+414 SIFTILFAVVM
-425 AIFKIVPI
+425 AIFKIIPI
-433 EVGVILGV
+433 VVGVILGV
-441 ITLLLARIITP
+441 IALLLARVITP
-452 TEAYSSIHWQ
+452 NEAYSSIHWQ

-467 AAFLPMGAAIKEAEL
+467 AAFLPMGAAMKKTGL
-482 DLIISGGISNILS
+482 DEIIGNSIGNIVN
-495 LFPDYLIPYFLL
+495 LFPVDLIPYFLL
-507 AIIYLITMILTE
+507 AIIYLITMVLTE
-519 VASNAATAIIMTPI
+519 IASNVATAIIMTPI
-533 TIVLATSLG
+533 ALTLATQFG
-542 FDPKPFIF
+542 FDPRPFIF
-550 TVCYAA
+550 AVCYAA
-556 SASFITPVGYQT
+556 SASFITPIGYQT
-568 NLMVYGP
+568 NLMVFGP
-575 GGYKYSDYI
+575 GGYRYSDYI
-584 RVGLPLGL
+584 KVGLPLGI
-592 ILWIVSVAIIPMIWP
+592 ILWIISVMVIPMIWP

>member
-1 MDIIFLVAII
+1 MDIILLGVII
-11 LIALVFFI
+11 VIALVLFI

-30 LVLGLLVILGIFS
+30 VVLGLLLIFG
-43 PTFDL
+43 L
-48 DVTDALKGFSNP
+48 VTPNESLSGFSNP
-60 AVLTIACLFVMSYA
+60 AVITIGCLFIMSYA

-79 ILEYVIISVNKLID
+79 VLEYVIININKIID
-93 KSRILGMIAYLF
+93 KSQTLGMAVYLF
-105 FIGIASAVVNNTA
+105 CIGIASAVVNNTA

-165 VNSILIDS
+165 VNSVLVDS
-173 NLTDIDGNRVSLGML
+173 RPELSLGML

-197 FVIGLLYIFT
+197 FTIGLIYIFT
-207 IGYKLLPSRIAKSS
+207 IGHRLLPSRVAKSS
-221 SIEDYSLDGYLTEFR
+221 SITNYSLDGYLTEFKI
-236 VNENSPLCGKT
+236 NENSPLCGKT

-270 IASNLRGLKLEPDD
+270 ITSNLRNLVLKQED

-298 KEIENLALLTDEKLT
+298 KEIENLSLLTDVKLT

-321 HILAECLVT
+321 HILAECLIT
-330 DSSELIG
+330 DNSELIG

-365 KLAHFI
+365 KLAQFI

-383 KDRINQL
+383 QDRINQL
-390 ASKDG
+390 ASREG
-395 FIVIGKTDAD
+395 FIVLGKVNAS

-414 SIVTILCAVGL
+414 SIFTILFAVVM
-425 AIFKIVPI
+425 AIFKIIPI
-433 EVGVILGV
+433 VVGVILGV
-441 ITLLLARIITP
+441 IALLLARVITP
-452 TEAYSSIHWQ
+452 NEAYSSIHWQ

-467 AAFLPMGAAIKEAEL
+467 AAFLPMGAAMKKTGL
-482 DLIISGGISNILS
+482 DEIIGNSIGNIVN
-495 LFPDYLIPYFLL
+495 LFPVDLIPYFLL
-507 AIIYLITMILTE
+507 AIIYLITMVLTE
-519 VASNAATAIIMTPI
+519 IASNVATAIIMTPI
-533 TIVLATSLG
+533 ALTLATQFG
-542 FDPKPFIF
+542 FDPRPFIF
-550 TVCYAA
+550 AVCYAA
-556 SASFITPVGYQT
+556 SASFITPIGYQT
-568 NLMVYGP
+568 NLMVFGP
-575 GGYKYSDYI
+575 GGYRYSDYI
-584 RVGLPLGL
+584 KVGLPLGI
-592 ILWIVSVAIIPMIWP
+592 ILWIISVMVIPMIWP